1 MDTVRN
7 LKLVVLALLGCL
19 VALPSNA
26 AAQETEAKFVPLV
39 LPVNDTGEAGYIQPN
54 CSMCGKLKVET
65 QTTATGGTQG
75 VLTLAYH
82 DELQQGFEGSIEL
95 TLVLV
100 DRTEHVVLI
109 EGVVL
114 TEGEEA
120 TWVVDEVIGEWSWD
134 QADRVR
140 MEMLAD

>member
-1 MDTVRN
+1 MNTVRN
-7 LKLVVLALLGCL
+7 PKVVGLVLLCCL
-19 VALPSNA
+19 GALPSDA
-26 AAQETEAKFVPLV
+26 AAEETEAEFVPLV
-39 LPVNDTGEAGYIQPN
+39 VLVNDTGGTGYIQPN

-65 QTTATGGTQG
+65 QTTAIGGTQG

-95 TLVLV
+95 TLALV
-100 DRTEHVVLI
+100 DGTEDVVLI
-109 EGVVL
+109 EDVVL

-120 TWVVDEVIGEWSWD
+120 AWVVDEVIGEWSWD
-134 QADRVR
+134 QVEIVR